1 MVSLLEFDLRDRDLL
16 QAIIFVNVEAVEVLT
31 VINKGDLRAVER
43 LEAKEWEATDS
54 WGQVFLLDLLLFNFY
69 HSQALFKDV
78 VLIFEELHQFFVE
91 IIVILFL
98 LLCHP
103 IEVLLYPIIV
113 ESVLTFSFNF
123 QIRKYFFHL
132 LLRDVTC
139 RGNIFEDS
147 LEVKGQ
153 NPVLPIGIP
162 WVQTKKE
169 RLDEAWNSE
178 KIWRWVVVD
187 ILNFSHQLI
196 LSIALER
203 EESFLILI
211 KSKEFIFIIAD
222 ALD

>member
-139 RGNIFEDS
+139 RGNIF
-147 LEVKGQ
+147 
-153 NPVLPIGIP
+153 
-162 WVQTKKE
+162 
-169 RLDEAWNSE
+169 
-178 KIWRWVVVD
+178 
-187 ILNFSHQLI
+187 
-196 LSIALER
+196 
-203 EESFLILI
+203 
-211 KSKEFIFIIAD
+211 
-222 ALD
+222 